1 MALKAIAQDTFKT
14 EVLDHKG
21 VVFVDFFAEWC
32 GPCKF
37 TTPIIEELSN
47 DSTFKD
53 VKFVAVDVDESQEL
67 SGQYNIFSIPTFII
81 FKDGAVA
88 NQLTGAHDKQ
98 AFIAEIKK
106 VIGS

>member
-1 MALKAIAQDTFKT
+1 MALKAITQDTFKA

-47 DSTFKD
+47 DPVFKD

-81 FKDGAVA
+81 FKDGVVA
-88 NQLTGAHDKQ
+88 NQLTGAHDKA
-98 AFIAEIKK
+98 AFVAEIKK
-106 VIGS
+106 VIGA